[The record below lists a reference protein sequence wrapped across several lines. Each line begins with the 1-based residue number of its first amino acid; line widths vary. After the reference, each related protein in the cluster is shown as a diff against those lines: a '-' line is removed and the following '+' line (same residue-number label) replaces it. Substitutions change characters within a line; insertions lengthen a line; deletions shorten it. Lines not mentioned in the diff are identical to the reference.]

1 MNRISFLDELMKLG
15 GVRSIIKEGGTIMSE
30 PPGGMMS
37 QDAVPPAEPHRP
49 SEASSRLPAVAGHG
63 GNIEAGKLGV
73 VTSAKNPID
82 QHKFNRAFRSN
93 S

>member
-15 GVRSIIKEGGTIMSE
+15 GVRSIIKEGNQLMSD
-30 PPGGMMS
+30 PPAGMMS
-37 QDAVPPAEPHRP
+37 GGGVPDAEPHRP
-49 SEASSRLPAVAGHG
+49 DEASSRLPAVAGHG
-63 GNIEAGKLGV
+63 GNIESGKLGNI
-73 VTSAKNPID
+73 TNAKSPID